1 MLSYSVIPL
10 LLDREGIFSLS
21 IVLWNL
27 MDKEQYRTI
36 NLDNTFC
43 ASKLITQLIDRAFIG
58 STNYVYVEM
67 PQVVRMLHPCH
78 VKLPVMRMLCVFYQ
92 SLSEDSYNCY
102 SKNFYLKFR

>member
-36 NLDNTFC
+36 NLDTRFAQAN
-43 ASKLITQLIDRAFIG
+43 
-58 STNYVYVEM
+58 
-67 PQVVRMLHPCH
+67 
-78 VKLPVMRMLCVFYQ
+78 
-92 SLSEDSYNCY
+92 
-102 SKNFYLKFR
+102 